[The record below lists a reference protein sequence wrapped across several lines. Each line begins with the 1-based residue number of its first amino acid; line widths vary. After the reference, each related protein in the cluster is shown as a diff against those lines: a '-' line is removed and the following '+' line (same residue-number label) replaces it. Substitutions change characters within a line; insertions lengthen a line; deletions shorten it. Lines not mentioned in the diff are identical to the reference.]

1 LSWGFDLTLS
11 SHKLKGA
18 TRTIKNGLV
27 FKKIVK
33 VFFIVNL
40 MSFHLNLFYIY
51 ELKSF
56 KHWSLW
62 LMLTELRQHK
72 KLMKRWFNTIL
83 KMIFIILMQ
92 GYDAKGNSIRT
103 RQFLILKEFQFF
115 IRRVETIFINV
126 AIRLVSLRWKHNE
139 FY

>member
-1 LSWGFDLTLS
+1 
-11 SHKLKGA
+11 
-18 TRTIKNGLV
+18 
-27 FKKIVK
+27 
-33 VFFIVNL
+33 
-40 MSFHLNLFYIY
+40 
-51 ELKSF
+51 
-56 KHWSLW
+56 
-62 LMLTELRQHK
+62 MLTELRQHK

-126 AIRLVSLRWKHNE
+126 AIRLVSLR
-139 FY
+139 